1 LSYKSHFHFL
11 EFLIYSFCKKT
22 KQKMSQS
29 YRINSFDEYKEAYQ
43 KSIDNPE
50 QFWGEIAENFTWRKK
65 WDKVL
70 EWNFTEPKVEWFK
83 GGKLNI
89 TENCIDRH
97 LETMGEKP
105 AFIWEPNHPEERVR
119 VVTYNRL
126 HKRVCQF
133 AQVLKNNGVKKGDRV
148 CIYMG
153 MVPELTYA
161 VLGCA
166 RIGAIHSVIF
176 GGFSAQSIA
185 DRLDDAQS
193 EFIVTCDGAFRGDKV
208 IPLKSVIDDAL
219 IGNKTIKKVIVYTR
233 TRTPVSMIK
242 GRDVWWEDEME
253 FAEHQVEKDGVVSFP
268 AEEMDAED
276 PLFILY
282 TSGSTGKPKGVVHS
296 SAGYMLWTNYTFN
309 NVFQYKQGQV
319 HFCTADIGWITGHSY
334 IVYGPLS
341 AGATSLMFEG
351 IPTYP
356 DAGRFWDIVQKH
368 KVNILYTAPTAIRSL
383 MGFGLDPLK
392 EKDLSS
398 LQVLGTVG
406 EPINEEAWHWYD
418 ENIGKKNCPIVDTW
432 WQTETG
438 ACMISN
444 MAGVTPS
451 KPSWA
456 SLPMPGVQPILVDD
470 KGKEVTEKDE
480 NGMLKGNLCIK
491 APWPA
496 ILRTTYG
503 DHERCRTNYFA
514 TYPGLYFTGDG
525 AIKDENGFYRITG
538 RVDDVLN
545 VSGHRIGTAEVEN
558 AINMHAGVVES
569 AVVGYPHDVKG
580 QGIYAFVIDN
590 NTHGDDE
597 LTRKD
602 ILQTVTRIIGPIA
615 KPDKIQFVKGL
626 PKTRSGKIMR
636 RILRKIAEGELE
648 NLGDITTL
656 LDPNVVEDIKN
667 GAV

>member
-1 LSYKSHFHFL
+1 MAYPFQITSMDQYEMAYRVSVNQPE
-11 EFLIYSFCKKT
+11 EFWAT
-22 KQKMSQS
+22 
-29 YRINSFDEYKEAYQ
+29 
-43 KSIDNPE
+43 
-50 QFWGEIAENFTWRKK
+50 IAENFNWRKK
-65 WDKVL
+65 WSKVL
-70 EWNFTEPKVEWFK
+70 EWNFKEPKVRWFE
-83 GGKLNI
+83 GAKLNI

-97 LETMGEKP
+97 LETMGDKP
-105 AFIWEPNHPEERVR
+105 AIIWEPNNPEERVR

-133 AQVLKNNGVKKGDRV
+133 AQVLKNNGVKKADRV

-153 MVPELTYA
+153 MVPELAYA

-185 DRLDDAQS
+185 DRLEDAQA
-193 EFIVTCDGAFRGDKV
+193 EFIVTCDGAYRGGKD

-219 IGNKTIKKVIVYTR
+219 IGNKKVKRVIVYTR
-233 TRTPVSMIK
+233 TRTAVSMIK

-253 FAEHQVEKDGVVSFP
+253 YAETQVEKEGVVSFP

-296 SAGYMLWTNYTFN
+296 CAGYMVWTGYTFVN
-309 NVFQYKQGQV
+309 TFQYNPGDI

-334 IVYGPLS
+334 IVYGPLA

-351 IPTYP
+351 IPTWP
-356 DAGRFWDIVQKH
+356 DAGRFWDIVDKH

-383 MGFGLDPLK
+383 MGFGLEPLK
-392 EKDLSS
+392 GKDLSS
-398 LQVLGTVG
+398 LKILGTVG

-418 ENIGKKNCPIVDTW
+418 ENIGKKKCPIVDTW

-438 ACMISN
+438 GILITN
-444 MAGVTPS
+444 LAGITPA

-456 SLPMPGVQPILVDD
+456 TLPMPGVQPVLVDEN
-470 KGKEVTEKDE
+470 GNEVTEKDE
-480 NGMLKGNLCIK
+480 YGMLKGNLCIK
-491 APWPA
+491 APWPS
-496 ILRTTYG
+496 IIRTTYG

-514 TYPGLYFTGDG
+514 TYENLYFTGDG
-525 AIKDENGFYRITG
+525 ALKDENGFYRITG

-569 AVVGYPHDVKG
+569 AVVGYPHDIKG
-580 QGIYAFVIDN
+580 QGIYAYVIYN
-590 NTHGDDE
+590 GHHGDE
-597 LTRKD
+597 EMRRKD
-602 ILQTVTRIIGPIA
+602 ILQTVTRVIGPIA
-615 KPDKIQFVKGL
+615 KPDKIQFVPGL

-636 RILRKIAEGELE
+636 RILRKIAEGETS
-648 NLGDITTL
+648 NLGDTSTL
-656 LDPNVVEDIKN
+656 LDPGVVDEIKN
-667 GAV
+667 GKI